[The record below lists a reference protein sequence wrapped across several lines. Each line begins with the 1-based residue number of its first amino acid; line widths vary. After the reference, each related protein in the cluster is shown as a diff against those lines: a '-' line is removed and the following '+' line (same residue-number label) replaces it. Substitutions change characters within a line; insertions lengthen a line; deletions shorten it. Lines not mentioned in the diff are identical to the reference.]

1 MTNVKRTAR
10 DMHEMLAKHYAP
22 PPSKPPGGRIIKEI
36 QAPQSTRQADALYL
50 PTTSGERGCII
61 GHEIKV
67 SRADLIQE
75 LRDPHKADA
84 WKQYCSRWWLVIS
97 DAAFIEGLDI
107 PDDWGIL
114 TPPSRDNTRFMTVAR
129 KAPLLTPTGSMQ
141 AAWGTIFA
149 KIAYADLAQESE
161 LLRLRAQERN
171 LIEQRTELSR
181 ELAQLREAEGVENP
195 FRSTRLKI
203 SEVIRHIENLGGY
216 SRDSGFHGLSWK
228 VDPERLARLL
238 LADVAFEEKVDD
250 ADSNI
255 EHALER
261 VERAAKE
268 LRAIRTAL
276 QMEKS

>member
-1 MTNVKRTAR
+1 MPNKRTAHQ
-10 DMHEMLAKHYAP
+10 MHEMLAKHYAP

-50 PTTSGERGCII
+50 PTTSGWRGHII

-97 DAAFIEGLDI
+97 DAAFLEGLDI

-114 TPPSRDNTRFMTVAR
+114 TPPSRENTRFMTVTR

-149 KIAYADLAQESE
+149 KTAYADMASE
-161 LLRLRAQERN
+161 NELIYLRKRERS
-171 LIEQRTELSR
+171 LVDQAADLQREVSTLK
-181 ELAQLREAEGVENP
+181 QAEGLESPYRAV
-195 FRSTRLKI
+195 RLKI
-203 SEVIRHIENLGGY
+203 ADIVGLVEKLGGY
-216 SRDSGFHGLSWK
+216 GQGRSPFTGIAYR
-228 VDPERLARLL
+228 VDAERVARAVLT
-238 LADVAFEEKVDD
+238 DVALEEKVSD

-261 VERAAKE
+261 LERAAKE
-268 LRAIRTAL
+268 LRAIRTAM
-276 QMEKS
+276 QEGS